1 MWINKSRSTRSIQDD
16 WYTGLELPINTHK
29 HMRYFQVKLVHD
41 CVFIESVWW
50 FTALSFWNMS
60 ERIRCFKRSLWVFMA
75 LFIHPSAFMFLWR
88 PAALSLRP
96 ADIDS
101 FCGFGFFAC
110 KDFPTEVVVIYSPLC
125 GFKPTSCLFVCG
137 TQKKKFCPITAYKS
151 CQSSSKINK
160 NTIKASQTSLKNQFT
175 DNLLKRLIPLY
186 MF

>member
-1 MWINKSRSTRSIQDD
+1 MTVCSLRVFDDSRLFPFETCQKGSAAIN
-16 WYTGLELPINTHK
+16 
-29 HMRYFQVKLVHD
+29 
-41 CVFIESVWW
+41 
-50 FTALSFWNMS
+50 ALC
-60 ERIRCFKRSLWVFMA
+60 ESLWLYSFTV
-75 LFIHPSAFMFLWR
+75 LPFMFLWR

-175 DNLLKRLIPLY
+175 DSFLFSSLHQRQNWLKRLIPINTC
-186 MF
+186 